1 MAKAVKKK
9 GKNRRLK
16 RSIRKT
22 LGALFLASA
31 LAVAAIPTEGL
42 LAADGNAV
50 AVNLSLIHI

>member
-9 GKNRRLK
+9 GKSRKLK

-31 LAVAAIPTEGL
+31 LAGK
-42 LAADGNAV
+42 V
-50 AVNLSLIHI
+50 AVRGDSAHELMSINTR